1 MSLLFSTAN
10 SQRDVIQIRLIR
22 LAVIFHFTACV
33 ILTFAPAVRYHSWAA
48 DLRWQQWIGFIVWL
62 AGILYVNRQ
71 TIEHLPDRDPY
82 LFPLV
87 SLLTAWGLVTIYR
100 LIPAFGF
107 RQTAW
112 LALCLALFFFIIRFT
127 KLLPLL
133 RRYKYVWLSAGL
145 LLTLLTFLLGVYPGG
160 TGPNLWLNFFGVY
173 LQPSEILKILLVIYL
188 AAYLADNLHVRFKF
202 LQLMMPTLI
211 ISGIAFLILVGQRDL
226 GTASLFVALYAVVI
240 YLATGRRRVLLIS
253 FIAILAA
260 LVAGYL
266 VFDVIQLRI
275 EAWLNPWLDPNGK
288 SYQIVQSIIAAANG
302 GILGRGIG
310 LGSPGVVPVA
320 HSDFIFS
327 AIFEETGLLGAG
339 ALLLL
344 IAFFSIRGFS
354 IALHAPNNFQRFL
367 AAGITTTFISQAI
380 LIIGGSIRLLPL
392 TGVTLPFVSY
402 GGSSLVSCFFSV
414 ALLLVISNQ
423 SEDRPVA
430 LERSRPYL
438 LVGSVFL
445 AAIAALLIIAGWWST
460 FRSESLLLRNDNP
473 RRFISDQ
480 YVHRGTIY
488 DRNNQVLVKTIGEP
502 GELSRSVTYPPLS
515 AVVGYSDAGYGQAG
529 LEASQDYL
537 LRGVIEGNYTD
548 QFQARL
554 LYSQYPPGYDLRISI
569 DLALQQSADS
579 ELFGQTGS
587 VIVLNAQTGEI
598 LAMATSPTFDSNRLS
613 ESMETWKAD
622 PAAPLLNRATQGLY
636 PPGSATG
643 GLILNLLLNHDLV
656 LPPIPPLISSS
667 RLMDTTG
674 CAMQPIDEPD
684 LVDMIVAG
692 CPGVLEEI
700 SSALQ
705 PVDIYTLYEQSG
717 FLDQSEIQIESSTPN
732 NLDSF
737 TDFSKLFR
745 GESELLVTPLH
756 MALAY
761 TPFSNGGFFVEPSIA
776 LAYRNGGDNWTLIDE
791 TLGSSTSTNLDYTES
806 IQQMARENQAGW
818 AISSTVPIDSGH
830 LDWFIQGTP
839 PDWKGLPIVV
849 VVALENSTA
858 ISAQEIG
865 TSIFSQ
871 TTNQY
876 K

>member
-33 ILTFAPAVRYHSWAA
+33 ILTFAPAVRYHSWTA

-62 AGILYVNRQ
+62 AGILYLNRQ
-71 TIEHLPDRDPY
+71 TIERLPDRDPY

-112 LALCLALFFFIIRFT
+112 LALCLALFFFVIRFT
-127 KLLPLL
+127 KLLPVL
-133 RRYKYVWLSAGL
+133 RRYKYVWLSTGL

-266 VFDVIQLRI
+266 IFDVIQLRI

-402 GGSSLVSCFFSV
+402 GGSSLVSCFFSA

-445 AAIAALLIIAGWWST
+445 AAIAALLLIAGWWST

-502 GELSRSVTYPPLS
+502 GEFSRSVTYPPLS
-515 AVVGYSDAGYGQAG
+515 AVLGYSDAGYGQAG
-529 LEASQDYL
+529 LEASQDDL
-537 LRGVIEGNYTD
+537 LRGVIEGNYAD

-613 ESMETWKAD
+613 DSMETWKAD

-656 LPPIPPLISSS
+656 LPPVPPLISSS

-674 CAMQPIDEPD
+674 CALQPIDEPD

-692 CPGVLEEI
+692 CPGVMEEI
-700 SSALQ
+700 SSALL

-732 NLDSF
+732 NLDSY
-737 TDFSKLFR
+737 TDFSELFR

-761 TPFSNGGFFVEPSIA
+761 APFSNGGFFVEPSIA

-791 TLGSSTSTNLDYTES
+791 TLGSSTATNLDYTET
-806 IQQMARENQAGW
+806 ILQMARENQAGW

-865 TSIFSQ
+865 SGIFSQ

>member
-10 SQRDVIQIRLIR
+10 SQRDVIQIRLMR
-22 LAVIFHFTACV
+22 LAVIFHFTACA
-33 ILTFAPAVRYHSWAA
+33 ILTLAPAVRYHSWAA
-48 DLRWQQWIGFIVWL
+48 DLRWQQWIGFVVWL
-62 AGILYVNRQ
+62 GGFLYLNRQ
-71 TIEHLPDRDPY
+71 TIKRLPDRDPY
-82 LFPLV
+82 LLPLV

-107 RQTAW
+107 RQTTW
-112 LALCLALFFFIIRFT
+112 LAICLALFYLVIRFA
-127 KLLPLL
+127 KLLPAL
-133 RRYKYVWLSAGL
+133 RRYKYVCLSAGL
-145 LLTLLTFLLGVYPGG
+145 VLTLLTFLLGVYPGG

-211 ISGIAFLILVGQRDL
+211 ISGTAFLILIGQRDL
-226 GTASLFVALYAVVI
+226 GTASLFVALYAVVM

-253 FIAILAA
+253 FFAILAA
-260 LVAGYL
+260 LVVGYL

-288 SYQIVQSIIAAANG
+288 SYQIVQSIIGAANG
-302 GILGRGIG
+302 GIFGRGIG

-344 IAFFSIRGFS
+344 LAFFAIRGFS

-402 GGSSLVSCFFSV
+402 GGSSLVCCFFSA
-414 ALLLVISNQ
+414 ALLVVISNQ

-445 AAIAALLIIAGWWST
+445 AAISALLLIAGWWST
-460 FRSESLLLRNDNP
+460 FRSGSLLLRNDNP

-488 DRNNQVLVKTIGEP
+488 DRNNQVLVKTSGVP
-502 GELSRSVTYPPLS
+502 GEFSRLVTYPPLS
-515 AVVGYSDAGYGQAG
+515 AILGYSDAGYGQAG
-529 LEASQDYL
+529 LEASQDDL
-537 LRGVIEGNYTD
+537 LRGVIED
-548 QFQARL
+548 SFSEQFKARL
-554 LYSQYPPGYDLRISI
+554 LYSQYPPGFDLRTSI
-569 DLALQQSADS
+569 DLGLQQAADN
-579 ELFGQTGS
+579 ELLGHTGS
-587 VIVLNAQTGEI
+587 VIVINAQTGEI
-598 LAMATSPTFDSNRLS
+598 LTMATSPTFNSNQLS
-613 ESMETWKAD
+613 DSMESWKAD

-643 GLILNLLLNHDLV
+643 GLILNLLLNHDLI
-656 LPPIPPLISSS
+656 LPSIPPMISSS
-667 RLMDTTG
+667 RLMDTSD
-674 CAMQPIDEPD
+674 CALKPIDEPD
-684 LVDMIVAG
+684 VVDMIVAG

-700 SSALQ
+700 SAPLQ
-705 PVDIYTLYEQSG
+705 PVDIYTLYHQSG
-717 FLDQSEIQIESSTPN
+717 FLDQPEIQIESSTPN
-732 NLDSF
+732 SLDSF
-737 TDFSKLFR
+737 NDFSKLFR

-761 TPFSNGGFFVEPSIA
+761 APFSNGGLFVEPSIA
-776 LAYRNGGDNWTLIDE
+776 LAYRNGGDNWQLMNE
-791 TLGSSTSTNLDYTES
+791 TLGSSIATNLDYTGT
-806 IQQMARENQAGW
+806 IQQLAQENQSGW
-818 AISSTVPIDSGH
+818 TISSTVPTGSGY
-830 LDWFIQGTP
+830 LDWYIQGTP
-839 PDWKGLPIVV
+839 SDWKGLPIVV
-849 VVALENSTA
+849 VIALEDSTA
-858 ISAQEIG
+858 ITAKEIG

-871 TTNQY
+871 ATNQFN
-876 K
+876 